1 MKNILDNKVINILFG
16 IVEWI
21 ICLVLI
27 FLIILTGVQRFS
39 NQGNFFGYRI
49 YTVASGSMIPTYDI
63 GDTLLIKETGASGIK
78 KGDAV
83 TYIGNSG
90 GVDGMIITHQV
101 VDIQKDENGKV
112 VFHTK
117 GIANNI
123 EDPLVYEEQVL
134 GKVVHRFFLLSYL
147 GKITTSKYLML
158 IFITLPIAIL
168 ITIEIIKIVYK
179 KDEDDESEEESDES
193 EEQSSELKEEELE
206 ASSDED
212 ESDQLEEDKKDNE
225 ESEEIE
231 QQENS

>member
-179 KDEDDESEEESDES
+179 KDEDDESEEDSDES

-212 ESDQLEEDKKDNE
+212 ESNQLEEDKKDNE

>member
-212 ESDQLEEDKKDNE
+212 ESNQLEEDKKDNE

>member
-212 ESDQLEEDKKDNE
+212 ESNQLEEDKKDNE
-225 ESEEIE
+225 KSEEIE

>member
-212 ESDQLEEDKKDNE
+212 ESNQLEEDKKDNE
-225 ESEEIE
+225 ESEDIE

>member
-179 KDEDDESEEESDES
+179 RDEDDESEEESDES

>member
-206 ASSDED
+206 ESSDED
-212 ESDQLEEDKKDNE
+212 ESNQLEEDKKDNE

>member
-212 ESDQLEEDKKDNE
+212 ESNQLEEEKKDNE
-225 ESEEIE
+225 KSEEIE